1 MPQKSKQPSWEEKVR
16 QQLYDFALTFANV
29 DDPEKGHWWGH
40 DTDLGTC
47 KEEFDLATKG
57 LTSLLSEARKDGIK
71 KGILQMEKPLL
82 EAIERV
88 REEERQRLLEEIK
101 EMRSGGISL
110 EDDRVCK
117 DIMENKGNE
126 LSHLHEA
133 MYYKIRQ
140 FDEALSQIK
149 ELRQNEK

>member
-1 MPQKSKQPSWEEKVR
+1 MTNKQPSWEET
-16 QQLYDFALTFANV
+16 LTKIFV
-29 DDPEKGHWWGH
+29 EITECHGCSYEKSAK
-40 DTDLGTC
+40 DAIKLV
-47 KEEFDLATKG
+47 
-57 LTSLLSEARKDGIK
+57 SNLLSE
-71 KGILQMEKPLL
+71 
-82 EAIERV
+82 V
-88 REEERQRLLEEIK
+88 REEERQRLLEKIK